1 MSKSAPGV
9 RYAEVERETAETR
22 VSVTLDLDGGTN
34 NNVLTGIGFFDHLLQ
49 QFAFHGQVDMGIGA
63 EGDLEVDEHHLVE
76 DVGIVLGQAIAQ
88 ALDQEEQIYR
98 YGSNHT
104 PMDDALALVAI
115 DISGRGGLHWDVPFQ
130 RERIGDLATESIQ
143 EFFGAVARHAGLT
156 LHIRKISG
164 HNDHHLCIALFR
176 GFGLALNAATRK
188 LERKSTSTK
197 GTRG

>member
-9 RYAEVERETAETR
+9 RYAEVERETSETR
-22 VSVTLDLDGGTN
+22 VNVTLDLDGGTS

-49 QFAFHGQVDMGIGA
+49 QFAFHGQIDLGIGA

-88 ALDQEEQIYR
+88 ALDQEEQITR
-98 YGSNHT
+98 YGNNLT
-104 PMDDALALVAI
+104 PMDDALVMVAI
-115 DISGRGGLHWDVPFQ
+115 DVSGRGNLFWDVPFE
-130 RERIGDLATESIQ
+130 RERIGDLATESVQ
-143 EFFGAVARHAGLT
+143 EFFGAVARHAGIT
-156 LHIRKISG
+156 LHLRKITG

-176 GFGLALNAATRK
+176 GFGVALNHSTQK
-188 LERKSTSTK
+188 LERKSSSTK